1 MDHVR
6 PICNEG
12 TLPSGPHM
20 LLSSQAEDHVVT
32 VVDLRLREWSR
43 KEDMTMLELSELGG
57 KKYLMK
63 FEMVLAA
70 VIAVESLIG
79 MFKRRKDVSLA

>member
-1 MDHVR
+1 
-6 PICNEG
+6 
-12 TLPSGPHM
+12 M